1 MKIPLPENYSYEDVA
16 EVKDG
21 ILYVHK
27 FNFEDLMY
35 DLTYVLK
42 DSSKCYYCGKAISR
56 DKSTLDHLYPRDFGG
71 PTIPNNLAICC
82 SSCNNTKTNMTEEQF
97 LYFSSILDVEKQ
109 KEFYRDISLHNHIF
123 MKWYGPIIPKEWISE
138 QKAEKITVY
147 FFIGKGVNGKTYK
160 KVEKNYKK
168 YRRIIRPIIVDRNFK
183 LLSGF
188 NVLLFAKNNS
198 IDTLPTIVLENVELD

>member
-1 MKIPLPENYSYEDVA
+1 
-16 EVKDG
+16 
-21 ILYVHK
+21 
-27 FNFEDLMY
+27 
-35 DLTYVLK
+35 
-42 DSSKCYYCGKAISR
+42 
-56 DKSTLDHLYPRDFGG
+56 
-71 PTIPNNLAICC
+71 
-82 SSCNNTKTNMTEEQF
+82 MTEEQF
-97 LYFSSILDVEKQ
+97 VYFFSISDDEKK

-147 FFIGKGVNGKTYK
+147 FFMGKGINGKTYK

-168 YRRIIRPIIVDRNFK
+168 YGRIIRPIIVDRNFK
-183 LLSGF
+183 LLSSF